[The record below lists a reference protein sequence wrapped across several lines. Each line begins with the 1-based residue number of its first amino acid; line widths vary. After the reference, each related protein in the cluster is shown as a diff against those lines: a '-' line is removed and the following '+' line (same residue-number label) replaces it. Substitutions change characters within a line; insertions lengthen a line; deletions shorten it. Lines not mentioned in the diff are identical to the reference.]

1 MDIYIYM
8 NGYIHASYSIIYI
21 YIYPIHPSILSVG
34 SMPSGSLQGSP
45 CGSGTWRGAGKRRE
59 NDKHGEARRMMY
71 TMYMTPH
78 MESCTVY
85 YNYNTYYRYR

>member
-1 MDIYIYM
+1 MDIYIYEWI
-8 NGYIHASYSIIYI
+8 YTCFIFHHIYI